1 MNIVRGVAD
10 LLRKAPPPPAPG
22 GDARSGTADAGSS
35 FPAGGH
41 DDAPTPRVVFSDSTE
56 ERVLSVLW
64 KKYCNALDKINL
76 SLKLIG

>member
-22 GDARSGTADAGSS
+22 GDAGSGTADAGSS

-41 DDAPTPRVVFSDSTE
+41 DDAPTPRVVFS
-56 ERVLSVLW
+56 
-64 KKYCNALDKINL
+64 NPGALFILDGSRNL
-76 SLKLIG
+76 FVSRKC